1 MARAWNEPAGAVS
14 AMIRCLMTRCLND
27 PKETKMTGK
36 LRWLLLA
43 TLATLA
49 ACVTINVYFPAAE
62 AQQAA
67 REFVDDVIGRPDAG
81 NGAGNGP
88 GEDNGV
94 RPDPDA
100 GSLPSVQAP
109 VFRLQLIASAQ
120 AQADITIR
128 TPAIQAIRER
138 MRARF
143 GQLRPHFDSG
153 ALGMTRDGR
162 ITVRDPSALPLRDRA
177 TLNQLVA
184 EDNRDR
190 DAVYREIAVANGHPE
205 WEGEIRTTFARE
217 WIQAAG
223 RGWYYQDAGGNWVQK

>member
-1 MARAWNEPAGAVS
+1 
-14 AMIRCLMTRCLND
+14 
-27 PKETKMTGK
+27 MTGK

-81 NGAGNGP
+81 NGNGNGN
-88 GEDNGV
+88 DNGNNNNGE
-94 RPDPDA
+94 PD
-100 GSLPSVQAP
+100 GGGQRGVQAP
-109 VFRLQLIASAQ
+109 VFSLQLIASAH

-143 GQLRPHFDSG
+143 GQLRPHFESG

-162 ITVRDPSALPLRDRA
+162 IAVRDPASLPLRDRA

-205 WEGEIRTTFARE
+205 WEGDIRTTFARE

>member
-1 MARAWNEPAGAVS
+1 
-14 AMIRCLMTRCLND
+14 
-27 PKETKMTGK
+27 MTGK

-81 NGAGNGP
+81 TGHGDSP
-88 GEDNGV
+88 GS
-94 RPDPDA
+94 DA
-100 GSLPSVQAP
+100 GEPGDGGQRGVQAP
-109 VFRLQLIASAQ
+109 VFSLQLIASAQ

-138 MRARF
+138 MRSRF

-162 ITVRDPSALPLRDRA
+162 IAVRDPASLPLRDRA

-184 EDNRDR
+184 DDNRDR

-217 WIQAAG
+217 WIQAAS